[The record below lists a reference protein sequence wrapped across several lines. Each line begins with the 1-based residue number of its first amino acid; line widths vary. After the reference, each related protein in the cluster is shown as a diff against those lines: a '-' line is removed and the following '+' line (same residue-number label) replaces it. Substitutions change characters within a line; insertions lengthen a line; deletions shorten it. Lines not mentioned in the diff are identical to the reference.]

1 MNILNKE
8 PTFAAFRDEI
18 NISIFGF
25 KTVQLLSCKFRQGI
39 YFHLKLLVFFKERG
53 ADSRSMA
60 FASPIYFDL
69 RLI

>member
-39 YFHLKLLVFFKERG
+39 LFSLE
-53 ADSRSMA
+53 A
-60 FASPIYFDL
+60 FSIFQRA
-69 RLI
+69 RR